1 MNIGYIG
8 IVINIKSV
16 EILKTKYS
24 LGDIIDFKVVELD
37 KNKKRYVLDIE
48 QNKIDDDNSSM
59 LVNNLNV
66 CEKSFY
72 PQSYLKMVNIQDCWK
87 FFICSDFNKLTANFE
102 KFLYSFVERYA
113 LLARLFTILLIVK
126 SKNIINPCF

>member
-48 QNKIDDDNSSM
+48 QSKIDDNSSM
-59 LVNNLNV
+59 LINNLNV
-66 CEKSFY
+66 FEKSFY
-72 PQSYLKMVNIQDCWK
+72 PQSYLKMVNIQDRK
-87 FFICSDFNKLTANFE
+87 EISIYDYPSKVTESFNN
-102 KFLYSFVERYA
+102 
-113 LLARLFTILLIVK
+113 
-126 SKNIINPCF
+126 

>member
-16 EILKTKYS
+16 EIVKTKYS

-72 PQSYLKMVNIQDCWK
+72 PQSYLKMVNIQDRK
-87 FFICSDFNKLTANFE
+87 EISIYDYPSKVTESFNN
-102 KFLYSFVERYA
+102 
-113 LLARLFTILLIVK
+113 
-126 SKNIINPCF
+126 

>member
-37 KNKKRYVLDIE
+37 KNKKRYVLYIE
-48 QNKIDDDNSSM
+48 QSKIDDNSSM
-59 LVNNLNV
+59 LSNNLNV

-72 PQSYLKMVNIQDCWK
+72 PQSYLKMVNIQDRK
-87 FFICSDFNKLTANFE
+87 EISIYDYPSKVTESFNN
-102 KFLYSFVERYA
+102 
-113 LLARLFTILLIVK
+113 
-126 SKNIINPCF
+126 